1 MIGHKKDHA
10 DASPPVQEEQRP
22 DGGLLHSSPAP
33 TDNIPRDG
41 DPCPRCNG
49 TGVTQ
54 TMGGPGLCLYRHC
67 ANGTYQSDPAAA

>member
-1 MIGHKKDHA
+1 MSEAKENHA
-10 DASPPVQEEQRP
+10 PASPPGHAEP
-22 DGGLLHSSPAP
+22 H
-33 TDNIPRDG
+33 PRDG

-54 TMGGPGLCLYRHC
+54 TMAGPGICLYRNC